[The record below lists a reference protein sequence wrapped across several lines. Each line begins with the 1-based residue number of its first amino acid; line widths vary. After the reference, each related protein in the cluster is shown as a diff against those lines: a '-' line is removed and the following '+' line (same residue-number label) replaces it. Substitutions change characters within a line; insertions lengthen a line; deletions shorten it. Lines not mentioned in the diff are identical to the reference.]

1 MCCSPS
7 FIHPGV
13 FMQQFNKAV
22 NDAYGATAVLSCD
35 SKGNING
42 LTQCVSKQLKLM
54 PCPANVTPSCSA
66 TNLYRPATMYSM

>member
-1 MCCSPS
+1 
-7 FIHPGV
+7 
-13 FMQQFNKAV
+13 
-22 NDAYGATAVLSCD
+22 
-35 SKGNING
+35 